1 MKTFKQLI
9 EDQAFKNVVARL
21 KKEHPGGVLSTKKDF
36 EDHKKREAAKPK
48 PKPKKQKPLTKAQ
61 RAQLEVDVRYP
72 PESPGTKRNYGD

>member
-36 EDHKKREAAKPK
+36 EDDKKREAAKPK
-48 PKPKKQKPLTKAQ
+48 PKPKKQKPLTAAQ
-61 RAQLEVDVRYP
+61 KAQLEVDVRYP

>member
-1 MKTFKQLI
+1 MKRYTELT
-9 EDQAFKNVVARL
+9 EADAFKSVVDDL
-21 KKEHPGGVLSTKKDF
+21 KKRYPGGVLSSKKDF

-48 PKPKKQKPLTKAQ
+48 PKPKKQKPLTKSQ